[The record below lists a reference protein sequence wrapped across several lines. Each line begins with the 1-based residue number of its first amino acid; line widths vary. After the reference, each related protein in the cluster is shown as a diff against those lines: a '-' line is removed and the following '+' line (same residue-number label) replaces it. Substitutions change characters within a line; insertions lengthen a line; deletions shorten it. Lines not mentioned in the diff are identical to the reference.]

1 MGNDADFL
9 EALRPKSVQE
19 LHASVASAGKRKP
32 LPPVVDQLQ
41 VFVEQ
46 RRACEERC
54 VARLRAQADFEASLL
69 PESSASQED
78 VRSKVTTGV
87 RHRFKSLESQCS
99 VLCGKRL
106 SYLITG

>member
-1 MGNDADFL
+1 MGNDADFM

-19 LHASVASAGKRKP
+19 LHASVAAAGRRRS

-46 RRACEERC
+46 RHVCEERC
-54 VARLRAQADFEASLL
+54 IARLRARAAFEVSLL
-69 PESSASQED
+69 PDGPSQED
-78 VRSKVTTGV
+78 VRNQVITGV
-87 RHRFKSLESQCS
+87 QRQFSSLESQCS

-106 SYLITG
+106 SHLITG